1 MATAVYMPKN
11 GMDMQ
16 EGRII
21 HWLKNVGDHVE
32 MDEPIM
38 EIETDKITMEAESP
52 ATGTLLA
59 QLYPDDTTVPV
70 LTTIG
75 WIGEPGEKI
84 PE

>member
-1 MATAVYMPKN
+1 MYMPKN

-21 HWLKNVGDHVE
+21 RWLKEVGDHVE

-59 QLYPDDTTVPV
+59 KLYPDDTTVPV
-70 LTTIG
+70 LTTVG
-75 WIGEPGEKI
+75 WIGERCV
-84 PE
+84 